1 MVLMKVGCAAVKE
14 DKEAFAV
21 VPVSPQEV
29 RDLDF
34 ANDTSKVLAIIVAKM
49 ESGNISHN
57 ERRLVVLCIIYTF
70 DQSVGWTFDGK
81 ITQKSTSHLPSQ
93 SLDLTERSWHWRLF
107 VFFFFFIFLFLIMCA
122 RLS

>member
-70 DQSVGWTFDGK
+70 DQSLVGR
-81 ITQKSTSHLPSQ
+81 SM
-93 SLDLTERSWHWRLF
+93 ERSHKSPLHICLHRAWT
-107 VFFFFFIFLFLIMCA
+107 
-122 RLS
+122 

>member
-49 ESGNISHN
+49 ESGNINHN
-57 ERRLVVLCIIYTF
+57 ERRLVVLCNTYIH
-70 DQSVGWTFDGK
+70 V
-81 ITQKSTSHLPSQ
+81 
-93 SLDLTERSWHWRLF
+93 
-107 VFFFFFIFLFLIMCA
+107 
-122 RLS
+122 